1 MVPSSL
7 IRWSSNL
14 LILAGFLALG
24 IVGFVWT
31 QAQVF
36 QHKANQRFELAAAH
50 STREPLAYVDISASK
65 SGRPVGLGSVVGK
78 IEIPQIGVSA
88 IVLEGADAATLRK
101 GVGHIPG
108 TAMPDQVGNVGLAA
122 HRDTFFRALR
132 NIRKNDLIT
141 LQTLHGSHTY
151 RVEYFEVVKPQDV
164 GVLKSTARPTLTLV
178 TCYPFYFIGSAPK
191 RFVVR
196 AEEIPAG

>member
-1 MVPSSL
+1 MVPSSF

-36 QHKANQRFELAAAH
+36 QRKANRRFEFAAAH
-50 STREPLAYVDISASK
+50 SAPETLAFVNISVAK
-65 SGRPVGLGSVVGK
+65 SGRPVGVGSVIGK
-78 IEIPQIGVSA
+78 LEIPRIGVSA
-88 IVLEGADAATLRK
+88 MVLEGANADTLRK

-108 TAMPDQVGNVGLAA
+108 TAMLDQVGNVGLAA

-141 LQTLHGSHTY
+141 LQTLHGSRTY
-151 RVEYFEVVKPQDV
+151 RVEYFEVVQPQDI

-191 RFVVR
+191 RFIVR
-196 AEEIPAG
+196 ADEIPAG